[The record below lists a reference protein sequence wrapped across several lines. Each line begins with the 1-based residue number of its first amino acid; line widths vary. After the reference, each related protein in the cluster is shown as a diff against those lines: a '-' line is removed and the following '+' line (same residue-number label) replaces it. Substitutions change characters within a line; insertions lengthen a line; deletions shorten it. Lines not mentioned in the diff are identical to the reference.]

1 MKKLMMAAALVAGS
15 VGLTAQADS
24 VSQKNLSLA
33 QANALANSAVQACLT
48 KNYQPSRRSARRMP
62 QAK

>member
-15 VGLTAQADS
+15 VSLTAQTDS

-33 QANALANSAVQACLT
+33 
-48 KNYQPSRRSARRMP
+48 
-62 QAK
+62 